1 MGLDMYLKRE
11 HYVKNWD
18 HNPEEKKFEI
28 TVNRGGKPYPIDP
41 EKISYITEEIM
52 YWRKFNALH
61 NWVVNNCANGVDE
74 CQRIYMSN
82 NDLVDLYNTLK
93 EVSVDNNKAEELFPT
108 TAGFFFGGTDYDEYY
123 FNQVNRTIEE
133 LRPYIQDIHENS
145 FNSDFVYQASW

>member
-18 HNPEEKKFEI
+18 YNPEEKKFEI

-61 NWVVNNCANGVDE
+61 NWIVNNCANGVDE

-93 EVSVDNNKAEELFPT
+93 EVSVDNNKAEELLPT

-123 FNQVNRTIEE
+123 FDQVNRTIEE

>member
-18 HNPEEKKFEI
+18 HNPEDKKFNI
-28 TVNRGGKPYPIDP
+28 TINRGGKPYPIDP
-41 EKISYITEEIM
+41 ERISYITEEIM

-61 NWVVNNCANGVDE
+61 NWIVNNCANGVDE

-93 EVSVDNNKAEELFPT
+93 EVSVDNDKAEELLPT

-123 FNQVNRTIEE
+123 FDQVNRTIEE

>member
-61 NWVVNNCANGVDE
+61 NWIVNNCANGVDE

-93 EVSVDNNKAEELFPT
+93 EVSVDNNKAEELLPT

-123 FNQVNRTIEE
+123 FDQVNRTIEE

>member
-61 NWVVNNCANGVDE
+61 NWIVNNCANGVDE